1 MGKIYTRSGDE
12 GNTHLFGGQRVSKS
26 VPRVVAYGA
35 VDELNSHVG
44 VIRSECEDD
53 QLSDILKQ
61 IQSLLFVC
69 GADLASPPRD
79 EDTGPEQ
86 SAREKRIKQS
96 DVDQL
101 EQWIDDLT
109 EELDPLSNFVLPGET
124 SLAAQLHKA
133 RSICRRAERAS
144 VTLNEEEHIQSET
157 VLPFLNRLSDL
168 FFTLARIC
176 NKRAGVEEIPWNAP
190 LPEEEETDGASGE
203 SSAPTDDV

>member
-44 VIRSECEDD
+44 VLRSVCEDD
-53 QLSDILKQ
+53 QLTEILKK

-69 GADLASPPRD
+69 GADLASPAGGKETD
-79 EDTGPEQ
+79 EQP
-86 SAREKRIKQS
+86 AREKRIREE

-101 EQWIDDLT
+101 EEWIDDLSR
-109 EELDPLSNFVLPGET
+109 ELDPLTNFVLPGET
-124 SLAAQLHKA
+124 PLAAQLHKA

-144 VTLNEEEHIQSET
+144 VTLNEEEPLQSET
-157 VLPFLNRLSDL
+157 ILPFLNRLSDL
-168 FFTLARIC
+168 FFTLARVC
-176 NKRAGVEEIPWNAP
+176 NKREGVKEIPWNAP
-190 LPEEEETDGASGE
+190 LPEHDDQAE
-203 SSAPTDDV
+203 SEKDISFDD

>member
-44 VIRSECEDD
+44 VIRSVCDDD
-53 QLSDILKQ
+53 QITDILKN

-69 GADLASPPRD
+69 GADLASPQPD
-79 EDTGPEQ
+79 DDQPDP
-86 SAREKRIKQS
+86 SSREKRIQQK

-101 EQWIDDLT
+101 EAWIDELT
-109 EELDPLSNFVLPGET
+109 EELEPLSNFVLPGET
-124 SLAAQLHKA
+124 TLAAQLHKA

-144 VTLNEEEHIQSET
+144 VTLNEEDPLKSET
-157 VLPFLNRLSDL
+157 ILPFLNRLSDL
-168 FFTLARIC
+168 FFTLARVC
-176 NKRAGVEEIPWNAP
+176 NKREGVDEIPWNAP
-190 LPEEEETDGASGE
+190 LPEHDDQAETEKDISFDE
-203 SSAPTDDV
+203 D